1 VGATTE
7 KVMKKILH
15 KILPILALFALWF
28 LFCFPYYGRGL
39 VPFPSTYLVTFFP
52 PWSASYGMP
61 VKNNAMP
68 DIITQIYPW
77 KQVTIDSLKNGQIP
91 LWNPY
96 SFAGTVHAGNYQS
109 AIFSPF
115 NVLFFLFSFLDA
127 WSIFILLQPIL
138 AGLGTYLFLRS
149 LVRSKSASLLG
160 GVAYMFCGFMTTW
173 MAYGTLGYA
182 ALCLPWA
189 LWAVTLSARKKSVW
203 YLPAVSLSI
212 AVSFFAG
219 HFQISLYVL
228 ASVVAYILFV
238 GVSTRLWKK
247 GALLLLF
254 VALGILIA
262 SPQIL
267 LTLDAYVASTRSA
280 SFMKGEVIPW
290 RYLITLFSPD
300 FYGNPVTRNDWFGH
314 YAEWAGYVGI
324 VPLLLAV
331 FAITRKLKGYIRF
344 FAVLGCF
351 SIFFAYPTPL
361 NDLLYA
367 LKLPVISTSAASRII
382 ILFSFSLAVL
392 SAFGLDE
399 LVAAWKEKNKKSVLP
414 FVIGWLVFLAIVWT
428 ILLGIKPFPLDKLV
442 IAKRNFMLPTA
453 LTLGVL
459 FFMSVGFI
467 KKYKLYVFPVLFLL
481 GLSMFDSY
489 RYVSKWMP
497 FDKREYV
504 YPEVKS
510 FTFLQKVIGYNRVFG
525 NIGGEAGMVFQ
536 LPLIEGYDAM
546 YQGRFGEFI
555 NATSNGIVSPGERSV
570 VSFDKYGRYKDA
582 VLQMLGVRYIIHRI
596 SDGRNVWAFPVWQ
609 YENGEMKQIYKDE
622 QYELYEYTKS
632 FPRAFLASSYEVITD
647 SQKIIDR
654 LFSTT
659 FDRRNALILE
669 KQPEL
674 KPSTGVGEVQIVTY
688 SPNVVTMKTTSD
700 TNKLL
705 FLSDVYDAG
714 WQASIDGKKTT
725 VYRADYDFRAIAVPD
740 GSHTVEYRYYPYRF
754 RLGLVLAGISVVA
767 GFLVCIWIQKQ
778 RD

>member
-1 VGATTE
+1 
-7 KVMKKILH
+7 MKKILSN
-15 KILPILALFALWF
+15 ILPIVALLALWF
-28 LFCFPYYGRGL
+28 LFSFPYFGRGL
-39 VPFPSTYLVTFFP
+39 VPFPGTYLVTFFP
-52 PWSASYGMP
+52 PWSAYYGMP

-68 DIITQIYPW
+68 DVITQIYPW
-77 KQVTIDSLKNGQIP
+77 KQVTIESYKIGQIP
-91 LWNPY
+91 LWNPF

-115 NVLFFLFSFLDA
+115 NALFFFLPFIDA

-138 AGLGTYLFLRS
+138 AGLGTYLFLRV
-149 LVRSKSASLLG
+149 LDRSKSASLLG

-189 LWAVTLSARKKSVW
+189 LWAVTASIRKKSIW
-203 YLPAVSLSI
+203 YLPALSVVL

-228 ASVVAYILFV
+228 VAVVAYILFISL
-238 GVSTRLWKK
+238 STRMWKQ

-254 VALGILIA
+254 TALGVCIA

-267 LTLDAYVASTRSA
+267 LTLDAYAASVRST
-280 SFMKGEVIPW
+280 SFVKGEVIPW

-314 YAEWAGYVGI
+314 YAEWASYVGI

-331 FAITRKLKGYIRF
+331 FAVTRKLKGYIRF

-367 LKLPVISTSAASRII
+367 LKLPAISTSAASRII
-382 ILFSFSLAVL
+382 ILFSFSLAIL

-399 LVAAWKEKNKKSVLP
+399 LVSAWKEKKWKPITL
-414 FVIGWLVFLAIVWT
+414 FITGWIILLAIVWT
-428 ILLGIKPFPLDKLV
+428 MILVIKPFPSDTLA
-442 IAKRNFMLPTA
+442 IAKRNLMLPTA
-453 LTLGVL
+453 LTLVTL
-459 FFMSVGFI
+459 LCMSVGFI
-467 KKYKLYVFPVLFLL
+467 KKYKLYIFPVLFLL

-497 FDKREYV
+497 FEKREYM

-510 FTFLQKVIGYNRVFG
+510 LTFLQNQIGYDRAFG
-525 NIGGEAGMVFQ
+525 NVYGEVGMTFRI
-536 LPLIEGYDAM
+536 PLIDGYDAM
-546 YQGRFGEFI
+546 YQGRYGEFI
-555 NATSNGIVSPGERSV
+555 NATSNGIVFSGERSV

-582 VLQMLGVRYIIHRI
+582 ALELLGVRYIIHRI
-596 SDGRNVWAFPVWQ
+596 SDGRNVWVFPVWQ
-609 YENGEMKQIYKDE
+609 YENDVMKNIYRDD
-622 QYELYEYTKS
+622 QYEIYEYLNA
-632 FPRAFLASSYEVITD
+632 FPRAFLASSYEVVTEP
-647 SQKIIDR
+647 QQIIDR
-654 LFSTT
+654 LFAPG
-659 FDRRNALILE
+659 FDRRNSLILE

-674 KPSTGVGEVQIVTY
+674 KPSAGAGDVQIVRY
-688 SPNVVTMKTTSD
+688 SPNAITMKTTSD
-700 TNKLL
+700 ANKLL

-714 WQASIDGKKTT
+714 WEASVDGTKTE
-725 VYRADYDFRAIAVPD
+725 VYRADYDFRAIAVPA
-740 GSHTVEYRYYPYRF
+740 GSHTVEYRYRPYRF
-754 RLGLVLAGISVVA
+754 RVGLVLAGIGVAA
-767 GFLVCIWIQKQ
+767 GFLICIWMQKQ

>member
-1 VGATTE
+1 
-7 KVMKKILH
+7 MKKILH
-15 KILPILALFALWF
+15 KILPIIALLALWF

-39 VPFPSTYLVTFFP
+39 IPFPSTYLVTFFP
-52 PWSASYGMP
+52 PWSAWYGMP

-77 KQVTIDSLKNGQIP
+77 KQLTIESYKNGQIP
-91 LWNPY
+91 LWNPF

-115 NVLFFLFSFLDA
+115 NVLFFLFPFLDA

-149 LVRSKSASLLG
+149 LDRSKSASLLG
-160 GVAYMFCGFMTTW
+160 GVAYMFCGFLTTW

-189 LWAVTLSARKKSVW
+189 LWGITESVRKKSAW
-203 YLPAVSLSI
+203 YLPLISLSL

-219 HFQISLYVL
+219 HFQISLYVF
-228 ASVVAYILFV
+228 AAVIAYIVFV
-238 GVSTRLWKK
+238 SLSTRLWKK

-254 VALGILIA
+254 TALGVLIA

-267 LTLDAYVASTRSA
+267 LTLDAYTASTRSA

-314 YAEWAGYVGI
+314 YAEWASYVGI

-331 FAITRKLKGYIRF
+331 FAVIRKLKGYIRF

-351 SIFFAYPTPL
+351 SLFFAYPTPL

-367 LKLPVISTSAASRII
+367 LKLPAISTSAASRII

-399 LVAAWKEKNKKSVLP
+399 LVIAWKEKNRKSVSP
-414 FVIGWLVFLAIVWT
+414 FIIGWVVFLV
-428 ILLGIKPFPLDKLV
+428 ILWMMLLFVKPFPLDALV
-442 IAKRNFMLPTA
+442 IAKRNCILPTA
-453 LTLGVL
+453 ITLVTL
-459 FFMSVGFI
+459 FFMSIGLV
-467 KKYKLYVFPVLFLL
+467 KKYKLYVLPVVFLL

-510 FTFLQKVIGYNRVFG
+510 LTFLQEKIGYNRVFG
-525 NIGGEAGMVFQ
+525 NIYGEVGMTFR
-536 LPLIEGYDAM
+536 LPLIEGYDAV

-555 NATSNGIVSPGERSV
+555 NAVSNGIVSPGDRSV

-582 VLQMLGVRYIIHRI
+582 ALQMLGVRYIIHRL
-596 SDGRNVWAFPVWQ
+596 SDGRNVWVFPVWQ
-609 YENGEMKQIYKDE
+609 YEKDAIKNIYRDD
-622 QYELYEYTKS
+622 QYEIYEYLNA

-647 SQKIIDR
+647 PQKIIDR
-654 LFSTT
+654 LFAPN
-659 FDRRNALILE
+659 FDRRNSLILE
-669 KQPEL
+669 KPPEIE
-674 KPSTGVGEVQIVTY
+674 PSKGVGEAQIVRY
-688 SPNVVTMKTTSD
+688 SSNAVTIKTISD
-700 TNKLL
+700 SNKLL

-714 WQASIDGKKTT
+714 WQASIDGIKTE
-725 VYRADYDFRAIAVPD
+725 VYRADYDFRAIAVPA
-740 GSHTVEYRYYPYRF
+740 GSHTVEYRYHPYRF
-754 RLGLVLAGISVVA
+754 RVGLILSGISVVM
-767 GFLVCIWIQKQ
+767 GLLVCIWVQKQ

>member
-1 VGATTE
+1 
-7 KVMKKILH
+7 MKKILSN
-15 KILPILALFALWF
+15 ILPIVALLALWF
-28 LFCFPYYGRGL
+28 LFSFPYFGRGL
-39 VPFPSTYLVTFFP
+39 VPFPGAYLVTFFP
-52 PWSASYGMP
+52 PWSAYYGMP

-68 DIITQIYPW
+68 DVITQIYPW
-77 KQVTIDSLKNGQIP
+77 KQVTIESYKIGQVP
-91 LWNPY
+91 LWNPF

-115 NVLFFLFSFLDA
+115 NALFFLFPFIDA

-138 AGLGTYLFLRS
+138 AGLGAYLFLRV
-149 LVRSKSASLLG
+149 LDRSKSASLLG

-182 ALCLPWA
+182 ALCLPWT
-189 LWAVTLSARKKSVW
+189 LWAVTASIRKKSAW
-203 YLPAVSLSI
+203 YLPVVSVSL

-228 ASVVAYILFV
+228 AAVVAYILFISL
-238 GVSTRLWKK
+238 STRMWKQ

-254 VALGILIA
+254 TLFGVLIA

-267 LTLDAYVASTRSA
+267 LTLDAYTASVRST
-280 SFMKGEVIPW
+280 SFVKGEVIPW

-314 YAEWAGYVGI
+314 YAEWASYVGI
-324 VPLLLAV
+324 VPLLLAI
-331 FAITRKLKGYIRF
+331 FAVTRKLKGYIRF

-367 LKLPVISTSAASRII
+367 LKLPAISTSAASRII
-382 ILFSFSLAVL
+382 ILFSFSLAML

-399 LVAAWKEKNKKSVLP
+399 LVSAWKEKKWKPMFL
-414 FVIGWLVFLAIVWT
+414 FILGWGMFLAVVWMT
-428 ILLGIKPFPLDKLV
+428 ILVIKPFPSEALA

-453 LTLGVL
+453 LTVL
-459 FFMSVGFI
+459 TLLFMSVGFI
-467 KKYKLYVFPVLFLL
+467 KKYKLYIFPVLFLL

-497 FDKREYV
+497 FDKREYM

-510 FTFLQKVIGYNRVFG
+510 LTFLQEQIGYDRAFG
-525 NIGGEAGMVFQ
+525 NVYGEVGMTFRI
-536 LPLIEGYDAM
+536 PLIDGYDAM
-546 YQGRFGEFI
+546 YQGRYGEFI
-555 NATSNGIVSPGERSV
+555 NAASNGIVFSGERSV

-582 VLQMLGVRYIIHRI
+582 TLELLGVRYIIHRI
-596 SDGRNVWAFPVWQ
+596 SDGRNVWVFPVWQ
-609 YENGEMKQIYKDE
+609 YEKDVMKNIYRDD
-622 QYELYEYTKS
+622 QYEIYEYLNV
-632 FPRAFLASSYEVITD
+632 FPRAFLASSYEVVTEP
-647 SQKIIDR
+647 QKIIDR
-654 LFSTT
+654 LFAPG

-674 KPSTGVGEVQIVTY
+674 KPSPGAGDVQIVRY

-714 WQASIDGKKTT
+714 WEASIDGKNTE
-725 VYRADYDFRAIAVPD
+725 VYRADYDFRAIAVPG
-740 GSHTVEYRYYPYRF
+740 GSHTVEYRYHPYRF
-754 RLGLVLAGISVVA
+754 RLGLVLAGIGVAA
-767 GFLVCIWIQKQ
+767 GFLVCIWKQ
-778 RD
+778 RQRD